1 MAQNKKTV
9 AELKNELY
17 IATLI
22 EKHQNDNLWL
32 TSISKNEFESKKTSA
47 MEYAKKTGDT
57 KFASSYIDRQFPI
70 LKETDLLLYLLL
82 KYSISNVEHSK
93 LNDRELSCVKEI
105 ILKEIEFN
113 PEHFSIEDVAE
124 CLKEK
129 YASPTFVNEK
139 IKDIV
144 VDICKDGVRCFEPF
158 SHLLDHSEQLV
169 SSLEYAVVF
178 KCLYSIILTDSE
190 KEEVKSKFHLEY
202 VPEIGKSKSWEEKM
216 AAFNQHQEEEK
227 KAAEAYII
235 QNKIHIVDGIEKG
248 ISSIPNIWQYAN
260 QEKYSSVLLSF
271 LTGRNNTIDVSP
283 NMIFQFD
290 KIRDYVDKNGYIV
303 VLLEKDFIDTIRP
316 FSTALANKLIE
327 FKNSLVRHSEL
338 DAYIPDNG
346 LLEMDVYILKKGK
359 DDKNVH
365 VFYNVDR
372 PTDYLHRG
380 NNFLQCRIMTQED
393 LAAIGYDLSKA
404 NMLPTIHA
412 NDGESFHP
420 LSDLMEASKDEYVR
434 LKLTAFGKV
443 FSPDNYA
450 SSFDTFVVNPSSL
463 RDAQVDDKWKKVSEP
478 VFVIRQKPFA
488 VAYVEASADQPV
500 FFKEMT
506 MTFSV
511 KKDVVDPKY
520 LYLLSTNGKLEQVVK
535 DCPEEYFQF
544 DDYTLY
550 TDERSVSYVGFWP
563 AKSLLN
569 YKGLIAIPSLAK
581 QKELCNSFEKTER
594 RHIDRAAM
602 SQYRKDIHER
612 KHALGQIMLQMRSS
626 WDALV
631 FAKEENNGCID
642 DNYVYGKKHP
652 HTIKHIFES
661 IDSYMNELGTGIDTF
676 TPEDNVIYQ
685 EKEQIYI
692 KDYLEEYVKTH
703 SNPCYDFE
711 IVTDMTSSGKE
722 SFVFSRRAL
731 DTILQNLVFN
741 AWKHGF
747 AGRAQGNIIRLS
759 WKEEEDTVHVFVSNN
774 GIPLAASMSNDD
786 IFKFGKTTSI
796 NQESVD
802 GHHHLGLGCYQVWC
816 LMRDKGQGDVFCI
829 SEPKKEFPVTFK
841 LVFNK

>member
-17 IATLI
+17 ISTLI
-22 EKHQNDNLWL
+22 EKHQEDNFWL
-32 TSISKNEFESKKTSA
+32 TSISKNEFESMRYSA
-47 MEYAKKTGDT
+47 MENAKKT
-57 KFASSYIDRQFPI
+57 ASIKVASDVIDRLFPI
-70 LKETDLLLYLLL
+70 YKETDLLLYLLL
-82 KYSISNVEHSK
+82 KYSISNVEHAK
-93 LNDRELSCVKEI
+93 LNDQELSCAKGMILEEFDFNEEHLTIEI
-105 ILKEIEFN
+105 
-113 PEHFSIEDVAE
+113 VAE
-124 CLKEK
+124 RLKEK
-129 YASPTFVNEK
+129 FTSPVFANEK
-139 IKDIV
+139 IKDII
-144 VDICKDGVRCFEPF
+144 VDICKNGVRCFEPF
-158 SHLLDHSEQLV
+158 SHLLDHSERFV

-178 KCLYSIILTDSE
+178 KCLYSFILTNSE
-190 KEEVKSKFHLEY
+190 KEGVKSKFDLEY
-202 VPEIGKSKSWEEKM
+202 VPVEGTIEEQM
-216 AAFNQHQEEEK
+216 AAFEQHHKDVE
-227 KAAEAYII
+227 KAAEAYVI
-235 QNKIHIVDGIEKG
+235 QNRIHIVDGVEKG
-248 ISSIPNIWQYAN
+248 SSSIPNIWQYAN
-260 QEKYSSVLLSF
+260 QEKYANALISFSSVNGYAINAAESDMLD
-271 LTGRNNTIDVSP
+271 IDA
-283 NMIFQFD
+283 
-290 KIRDYVDKNGYIV
+290 IRAHVEKNGFIV
-303 VLLEKDFIDTIRP
+303 FLFDEKLMASIRSPRKDVKEKIAKLKDVLAKHP
-316 FSTALANKLIE
+316 
-327 FKNSLVRHSEL
+327 EL
-338 DAYIPDNG
+338 DAYIPDNS
-346 LLEMDVYILKKGK
+346 LWSVVAYILKKDKK
-359 DDKNVH
+359 DQNVH
-365 VFYNVDR
+365 VFYSVDSSKQ
-372 PTDYLHRG
+372 TDYLYHG
-380 NNFLQCRIMTQED
+380 NDFLQCRIMTQAD

-404 NMLPTIHA
+404 NMLPSIHA
-412 NDGESFHP
+412 SSGESFLS
-420 LSDLMEASKDEYVR
+420 LSDLLAASKDAYVR
-434 LKLTAFGKV
+434 LKQIAIGKV
-443 FSPDNYA
+443 FTPDNYA
-450 SSFDTFVVNPSSL
+450 TSFDTFVVTSSSL

-520 LYLLSTNGKLEQVVK
+520 LYLLSTNGKLEQVVR
-535 DCPEEYFQF
+535 DCPNLQF
-544 DDYTLY
+544 PFDGYTLY
-550 TDERSVSYVGFWP
+550 ADDRGVAHCGFWP
-563 AKSLLN
+563 AKDLLC

-581 QKELCNSFEKTER
+581 QKDLCESFEKSER
-594 RHIDRAAM
+594 RRLDRAAM
-602 SQYRKDIHER
+602 SQYRQDIHER

-692 KDYLEEYVKTH
+692 KEYLEDYVKKH

-711 IVTDMTSSGKE
+711 IVSDPTSSGKE

-747 AGRAQGNIIRLS
+747 VGRSQGNVIRLS
-759 WKEEEDTVHVFVSNN
+759 WKEEEDTVLVFVSNN
-774 GIPLAASMSNDD
+774 GIPMSDSMSNGE

-796 NQESVD
+796 GQESVD